1 MHRARVCRVPFLS
14 PQGRVPGR
22 CGPPLLPTL
31 GLCQC
36 PRGWRCFGD
45 GQPNLLLRG
54 LWLQGGMDRQTAA
67 QGVSS
72 PILGRGGGHCP
83 THLPAACSR
92 VGFLSADDQ
101 VLVIVAITL
110 PGISLYVCLPPCLRC
125 SNSCVCFSLLPPPSL
140 DYHCERKHAAHRALQ
155 SSGGGACQGQPHVG
169 TGPGCHHHHHMALG
183 CGCPPRGG
191 DRAGAT
197 VAAFGWSADAPT
209 VVSRGGGLSVLLL
222 SSVFSPEHLHSNE
235 EIWAF
240 SCFSARSCH
249 VFPLPKRGLVVVYC
263 NFFPP
268 PLPRSRC
275 CWCSVSCS
283 LQPPQSCTVH
293 PAPL

>member
-1 MHRARVCRVPFLS
+1 MCASLPVCAAP
-14 PQGRVPGR
+14 
-22 CGPPLLPTL
+22 
-31 GLCQC
+31 
-36 PRGWRCFGD
+36 
-45 GQPNLLLRG
+45 
-54 LWLQGGMDRQTAA
+54 TAA
-67 QGVSS
+67 FAS
-72 PILGRGGGHCP
+72 P
-83 THLPAACSR
+83 
-92 VGFLSADDQ
+92 
-101 VLVIVAITL
+101 
-110 PGISLYVCLPPCLRC
+110 
-125 SNSCVCFSLLPPPSL
+125 FSPPPSL

-169 TGPGCHHHHHMALG
+169 TGSGCHHHHHMALG
-183 CGCPPRGG
+183 CGWPPRGG

-263 NFFPP
+263 NFPPP

-275 CWCSVSCS
+275 CWCSVTCS

-293 PAPL
+293 PAPLWGAPSHPCAWGSPGWVTRGGHCSQEDVVLLAKDAAITPTLGTPPCRVLTGPLLACTVLWFGSQTPPSWDICSGELRCRGSAPCVMERLVP

>member
-1 MHRARVCRVPFLS
+1 
-14 PQGRVPGR
+14 
-22 CGPPLLPTL
+22 
-31 GLCQC
+31 
-36 PRGWRCFGD
+36 
-45 GQPNLLLRG
+45 
-54 LWLQGGMDRQTAA
+54 
-67 QGVSS
+67 
-72 PILGRGGGHCP
+72 
-83 THLPAACSR
+83 
-92 VGFLSADDQ
+92 
-101 VLVIVAITL
+101 
-110 PGISLYVCLPPCLRC
+110 
-125 SNSCVCFSLLPPPSL
+125 
-140 DYHCERKHAAHRALQ
+140 
-155 SSGGGACQGQPHVG
+155 
-169 TGPGCHHHHHMALG
+169 MALG
-183 CGCPPRGG
+183 CGWPPRGG

-275 CWCSVSCS
+275 CWCSVTCS

-293 PAPL
+293 PAPLWGAPSHPCAWGSPGWVTRGGALQSGGCCPSGQGCCHNPHPGDTSLPCAHWPSAHLHRALVWLPNPPQLGYLQW

>member
-1 MHRARVCRVPFLS
+1 M
-14 PQGRVPGR
+14 
-22 CGPPLLPTL
+22 
-31 GLCQC
+31 
-36 PRGWRCFGD
+36 
-45 GQPNLLLRG
+45 
-54 LWLQGGMDRQTAA
+54 
-67 QGVSS
+67 
-72 PILGRGGGHCP
+72 
-83 THLPAACSR
+83 
-92 VGFLSADDQ
+92 
-101 VLVIVAITL
+101 
-110 PGISLYVCLPPCLRC
+110 YVCLPPCLRC

-155 SSGGGACQGQPHVG
+155 SSGGGRAKVNPMWGQGLAATTITTWLWG
-169 TGPGCHHHHHMALG
+169 AGGPQG
-183 CGCPPRGG
+183 GG

-249 VFPLPKRGLVVVYC
+249 VFPLPKRVLVVVYC

-268 PLPRSRC
+268 PLPCSRC
-275 CWCSVSCS
+275 CWCSVTCS

-293 PAPL
+293 PAPLWGAPSHPCAWGSPGWVTWGGHCSQEDVVLLAKDAAITPTLGTPPCRVLTGPLLACTVLWFGSQTPPAGIFAAVSCAARAQRRA

>member
-1 MHRARVCRVPFLS
+1 
-14 PQGRVPGR
+14 
-22 CGPPLLPTL
+22 
-31 GLCQC
+31 
-36 PRGWRCFGD
+36 
-45 GQPNLLLRG
+45 
-54 LWLQGGMDRQTAA
+54 
-67 QGVSS
+67 
-72 PILGRGGGHCP
+72 
-83 THLPAACSR
+83 
-92 VGFLSADDQ
+92 
-101 VLVIVAITL
+101 
-110 PGISLYVCLPPCLRC
+110 
-125 SNSCVCFSLLPPPSL
+125 
-140 DYHCERKHAAHRALQ
+140 
-155 SSGGGACQGQPHVG
+155 
-169 TGPGCHHHHHMALG
+169 MALG
-183 CGCPPRGG
+183 CGWPPRGG

-249 VFPLPKRGLVVVYC
+249 VFPLPKRRLVVVYC

-275 CWCSVSCS
+275 CWCSVTCS

-293 PAPL
+293 PAPLWGAPSHPCAWGSPGWVTRGGALQSGGCCPSGQGCCHNPHPGDTSLPCAHRHRALVWLPNPPSWDICSGELHCRGSAPCVMERLVP

>member
-1 MHRARVCRVPFLS
+1 MCRVPFLS

-155 SSGGGACQGQPHVG
+155 SSGGGRAKVNPMWGQGLAATTITTWLWGAGVPQGGG
-169 TGPGCHHHHHMALG
+169 TGL
-183 CGCPPRGG
+183 
-191 DRAGAT
+191 
-197 VAAFGWSADAPT
+197 
-209 VVSRGGGLSVLLL
+209 
-222 SSVFSPEHLHSNE
+222 E
-235 EIWAF
+235 
-240 SCFSARSCH
+240 
-249 VFPLPKRGLVVVYC
+249 
-263 NFFPP
+263 P
-268 PLPRSRC
+268 PLLPLDGVQMPRL
-275 CWCSVSCS
+275 WC
-283 LQPPQSCTVH
+283 PGEGG
-293 PAPL
+293 

>member
-125 SNSCVCFSLLPPPSL
+125 SNSCVCFSLLPPLPWITTVSANML
-140 DYHCERKHAAHRALQ
+140 HTEPF
-155 SSGGGACQGQPHVG
+155 S
-169 TGPGCHHHHHMALG
+169 
-183 CGCPPRGG
+183 PRGG
-191 DRAGAT
+191 GVPRSTPCGDRAWLPPPSPHGSGVR
-197 VAAFGWSADAPT
+197 VAPKGGGQGWS
-209 VVSRGGGLSVLLL
+209 
-222 SSVFSPEHLHSNE
+222 H
-235 EIWAF
+235 
-240 SCFSARSCH
+240 
-249 VFPLPKRGLVVVYC
+249 
-263 NFFPP
+263 
-268 PLPRSRC
+268 RC
-275 CWCSVSCS
+275 CLWMECRCPDCGVPGRGAECA
-283 LQPPQSCTVH
+283 PAVFCFQSRTS
-293 PAPL
+293 AQ